1 MTTGGWGGGAT
12 LTFRLHENLP
22 NLSSQILRVLYSKTQ
37 KGLKGD
43 NLSNGSVQILL
54 SPLCMIL
61 FLFGRQMGKYASK
74 PTVTFSTEINN
85 QLKNTD
91 SHTLALAEDDSH

>member
-1 MTTGGWGGGAT
+1 MTTGGCGEVT

-22 NLSSQILRVLYSKTQ
+22 NLSSQILRVFYSKIQ

-43 NLSNGSVQILL
+43 NVSYGSVQILL

-61 FLFGRQMGKYASK
+61 FLFGRQMGKYASR

-91 SHTLALAEDDSH
+91 RVTPWP

>member
-1 MTTGGWGGGAT
+1 MTTGGWVVGAT

-22 NLSSQILRVLYSKTQ
+22 NLSSQILRVFDSKIQ

-43 NLSNGSVQILL
+43 NLSYGSVQILL
-54 SPLCMIL
+54 SPLWMIL
-61 FLFGRQMGKYASK
+61 FLLGRQMGKYACR

-91 SHTLALAEDDSH
+91 

>member
-1 MTTGGWGGGAT
+1 MRLALERNSDYGWERGAT

-22 NLSSQILRVLYSKTQ
+22 NLSSQIVRVFYSKIH

-43 NLSNGSVQILL
+43 NLSYGSVQILL

-61 FLFGRQMGKYASK
+61 FHLGGRWVNMPPGY
-74 PTVTFSTEINN
+74 
-85 QLKNTD
+85 LLL
-91 SHTLALAEDDSH
+91 LALR